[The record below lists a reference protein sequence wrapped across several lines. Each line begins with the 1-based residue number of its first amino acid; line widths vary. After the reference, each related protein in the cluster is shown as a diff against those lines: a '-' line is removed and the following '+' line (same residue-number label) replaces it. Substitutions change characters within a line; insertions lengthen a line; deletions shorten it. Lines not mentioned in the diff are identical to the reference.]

1 METQPK
7 SIQIDELFRKYSER
21 ILNYISTKIGNRED
35 AENLS
40 QDVWI
45 KILEAKVDVCAETAL
60 SYLYRVASN
69 LINDYL
75 RRLYVRLDSREEIER
90 NYADQQPLTP
100 AQNAMACELAA
111 LEEQRVECLPT
122 QRRIIYIM
130 SRFEDRSVS
139 DIASELSLSFRT
151 VENHLRMGRRDVR
164 DFISAIA

>member
-7 SIQIDELFRKYSER
+7 SIKIEELFRKYSER
-21 ILNYISTKIGNRED
+21 ILNYISTRVENRED

-45 KILEAKVDVCAETAL
+45 KALEAKCDIMIETAL
-60 SYLYRVASN
+60 SYLYRIATN

-75 RRLYVRLDSREEIER
+75 RRLYVRLDSRDEIER
-90 NYADQQPLTP
+90 SYAEQQPLTP
-100 AQNAMACELAA
+100 AQAVVASELAA
-111 LEEQRVECLPT
+111 LEEQRVECLPS

-130 SRFEDRSVS
+130 SRYEDRTVS

-164 DFISAIA
+164 NFLTATA